1 MFTSHRAVARPSGA
15 SRRPRHRA
23 RTTALRLGVAT
34 VTTAVVGALGLS
46 LGLTA
51 PAQAAN
57 HIVIGASGDASGLQS
72 KVGTTIARHLYGKLS
87 GPARVAALVNIE
99 TTVNWSQVAS
109 GSQDANIKRWAGA
122 LKGHNIMV
130 SFSHEPMAKQNSHWG
145 SASDFVA
152 AWKHVVAVFNAQG
165 STSVSWVW
173 NVTSDSFRV
182 SSTSPQYGA
191 KWYPG
196 DSYVDYV
203 AGEAYNRV
211 GCGQSDVSYA
221 NKIKDIFAF
230 ANQHNKKFVTA
241 EFASNAYS
249 GRAAWI
255 DAAFAFMNA
264 HQSQFAGAFYYHSTG
279 GTCNWHLSTSAEFSA
294 FRSLVT
300 ATGFGV

>member
-1 MFTSHRAVARPSGA
+1 
-15 SRRPRHRA
+15 
-23 RTTALRLGVAT
+23 
-34 VTTAVVGALGLS
+34 
-46 LGLTA
+46 
-51 PAQAAN
+51 
-57 HIVIGASGDASGLQS
+57 
-72 KVGTTIARHLYGKLS
+72 
-87 GPARVAALVNIE
+87 
-99 TTVNWSQVAS
+99 
-109 GSQDANIKRWAGA
+109 
-122 LKGHNIMV
+122 
-130 SFSHEPMAKQNSHWG
+130 
-145 SASDFVA
+145 
-152 AWKHVVAVFNAQG
+152 
-165 STSVSWVW
+165 
-173 NVTSDSFRV
+173 
-182 SSTSPQYGA
+182 
-191 KWYPG
+191 
-196 DSYVDYV
+196 V

-264 HQSQFAGAFYYHSTG
+264 HQSQFAGAFYYNSTG